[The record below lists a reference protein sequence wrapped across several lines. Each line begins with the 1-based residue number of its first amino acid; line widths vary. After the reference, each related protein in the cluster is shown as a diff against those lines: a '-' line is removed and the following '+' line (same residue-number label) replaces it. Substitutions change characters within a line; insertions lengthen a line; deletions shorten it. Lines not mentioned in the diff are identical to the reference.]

1 MITIF
6 SPPAPGP
13 AGSNKSPSANM
24 ITIFS
29 PPAPGPA
36 GSNNSP
42 LINIPITTL
51 PRDTILPATDNSNTA
66 NTESKNKDIGG
77 KIQDGLQDV
86 GGKIQRGTQ
95 DLGNQIQ
102 GEFRNVLDK
111 IKGGTQDVQ
120 NIFKNLLDQINHS
133 LGDFS
138 QKIQNNYND
147 NIQSLS
153 QAQTRRQIG
162 ADAFNTI
169 VNNFDPT
176 VYAMRDTFKTTI
188 NTVITVYNEV
198 VLAIAFIPDKDQN
211 GFRVTLDKSYQMYKD
226 ALKSTRDKYTS
237 FVNSSHANY
246 PQSNIDYDSANQ
258 KITNT
263 YDNVVKDSDVFYQ
276 KALTTI
282 KANKDQ
288 TLQSLA
294 TPYVDAIHIDKNNF
308 SLEQIQLLGRTKQ
321 TWESNITQNGQF
333 NNIVSYNPK
342 SPNLFY
348 SMIDSAN
355 VPSDYKTNHRWA
367 LPHRSQSQFDIS
379 CNIDLSNNRLS
390 DNQIKALDP
399 TFYSLIQG
407 IFPDQNMSI
416 RDFCSSGNQISAQI
430 SAQYDSSCNAVF
442 FDNTKTDYEIDKAN
456 PVFDSLIQRVFP
468 DKNMSIRD
476 FCYKRELAKNAMNA
490 DAVQQHGESHD
501 KATTGYLERKTDYN
515 VQIIN
520 IFNFSLG
527 IALMMG
533 AIYSYSY

>member
-1 MITIF
+1 MSLF
-6 SPPAPGP
+6 SPAPAPAPGP
-13 AGSNKSPSANM
+13 AE
-24 ITIFS
+24 T
-29 PPAPGPA
+29 
-36 GSNNSP
+36 
-42 LINIPITTL
+42 
-51 PRDTILPATDNSNTA
+51 
-66 NTESKNKDIGG
+66 KNEDIGS
-77 KIQDGLQDV
+77 K
-86 GGKIQRGTQ
+86 
-95 DLGNQIQ
+95 IQ

-162 ADAFNTI
+162 ADALNTI

-211 GFRVTLDKSYQMYKD
+211 GFRVTLDKSYQTYKD
-226 ALKSTRDKYTS
+226 TLKGTYDKYIS
-237 FVNSSHANY
+237 FVNTSQANY
-246 PQSNIDYDSANQ
+246 PQSNIDYDGVKKQ
-258 KITNT
+258 ITNT
-263 YDNVVKDSDVFYQ
+263 YQRVVDDSEAFYQ

-282 KANKDQ
+282 KANKNK

-294 TPYVDAIHIDKNNF
+294 TPYVDVIHIDKNNF
-308 SLEQIQLLGRTKQ
+308 SLEQIQQLGRTKQ
-321 TWESNITQNGQF
+321 TWESTISQNSQF

-348 SMIDSAN
+348 SLIDSTN
-355 VPSDYKTNHRWA
+355 IPSDYKTNLRWG
-367 LPHRSQSQFDIS
+367 LPYGSQSQFDIS

-390 DNQIKALDP
+390 DDQINAVDP

-416 RDFCSSGNQISAQI
+416 RDFCSNRNRI
-430 SAQYDSSCNAVF
+430 SAQYDSNCHAAF
-442 FDNTKTDYEIDKAN
+442 LDNTKTDDEIDQAN
-456 PVFDSLIQRVFP
+456 PDFLKIAK
-468 DKNMSIRD
+468 DKNFDTPSTGIRE